1 MISRS
6 LFIRKKEHK
15 VKLLECEAKAALKSI
30 GLKVPAGAIINAP
43 EDVESALSTLGL
55 PGGVLK
61 AQVFT
66 GGRGKAG
73 GVKLFDG
80 AAEGKEIAQKLLGMT
95 LVTHQTGPKG
105 EKVNKLYL
113 EPKCAIDKEF
123 YCSILLDREANNPVM
138 ILSAEGGMEIE
149 VLAEEHPEKLLRM
162 HLPIG
167 RSIWPNQIARATT
180 FLGLAGD
187 TVKEMASVLNG
198 LWKAYQANDCS
209 LLEINPLV
217 VDKEGHVNIVD
228 CKMIID
234 DNAVFRRAALGD
246 PNADKTASEVE
257 AAKWG
262 LSYIPLDGTV
272 GCMVNGAGL
281 AMATLDLIEQA
292 GLHPANFLDVGGSAN
307 EEAVT
312 HAFEIILSDPKV
324 NLILVNI
331 FGGIM
336 ECDVIAQGVV
346 NATKKLAPKA
356 PIVVRLQG
364 TNVEQG
370 KKILNESG
378 LKLISANDL
387 VDATKKLAEAA
398 KGGAQ

>member
-1 MISRS
+1 
-6 LFIRKKEHK
+6 
-15 VKLLECEAKAALKSI
+15 VKLLECEAKAVLKSH
-30 GLKVPAGAIINAP
+30 GLKVPAGALINAP
-43 EDVESALSTLGL
+43 QDIEPALSGL
-55 PGGVLK
+55 ALSGGVLK

-73 GVKLFDG
+73 GVKLFEG

-95 LVTHQTGPKG
+95 LVTHQTGPVG

-113 EPKCAIDKEF
+113 EPKCTMAREL
-123 YCSILLDREANNPVM
+123 YCAILLDREANNPVL

-149 VLAEEHPEKLLRM
+149 ELAETHPEKLLRM

-167 RSIWPNQIARATT
+167 HELWAFQANQALA
-180 FLGLAGD
+180 FLGLSGETAKKFLA
-187 TVKEMASVLNG
+187 VVNG
-198 LWKAYQANDCS
+198 LWKVYQAEDCS
-209 LLEINPLV
+209 MLEINPLV
-217 VDKEGHVNIVD
+217 IDQDGHVIILD

-246 PNADKTASEVE
+246 PDADKTPAEVE

-262 LSYIPLDGTV
+262 LSYIPLDGSV

-281 AMATLDLIEQA
+281 AMATLDLIVQA
-292 GLHPANFLDVGGSAN
+292 GLQPANFLDVGGSAN

-312 HAFEIILSDPKV
+312 HAFEIILTDPKV
-324 NLILVNI
+324 KVILVNI

-336 ECDVIAQGVV
+336 KCDIIAQGVIA
-346 NATKKLAPKA
+346 ATKKLAPKV

-364 TNVEQG
+364 TNVELGQ
-370 KKILNESG
+370 KLLKESG
-378 LKLISANDL
+378 LTLISADGL
-387 VDATKKLAEAA
+387 VDAANKLAQAA
-398 KGGAQ
+398 KGGA